1 MSTAP
6 ESSSLPIEKMS
17 LFDLLKEWPSELE
30 MLRATEE
37 TNPGWDWK
45 PIQLHLERLHALAQE
60 IRARKAQERAK
71 WQP

>member
-1 MSTAP
+1 MNTAP

-37 TNPGWDWK
+37 INSAWDWK
-45 PIQLHLERLHALAQE
+45 PIQLHLERLHAIAQE